1 MRTAGARAASTPAA
15 SESVAAA
22 TPAPAAAAT
31 TATVGET
38 AAAAMNATPAR
49 STRGRTKVKEGSL
62 LAERAAREYVYVG
75 VDLRRIVVVAAVLLG
90 TLLALWLFFTTVDPF
105 GIY

>member
-1 MRTAGARAASTPAA
+1 MRTGARAASAPGA
-15 SESVAAA
+15 SESPAAA
-22 TPAPAAAAT
+22 ISAPAA
-31 TATVGET
+31 GET
-38 AAAAMNATPAR
+38 AAAASMETTAAAMSANPTR

-75 VDLRRIVVVAAVLLG
+75 VDLRRIVVVAAVLMG